1 LLGALFLLGMKII
14 EAMKRIKHLQ
24 EKCADLRNKV
34 GLYCADAD
42 FETPTY
48 ADQKGQIADWIQS
61 HADTVQEIARLRV
74 AITRTNLATPVT
86 IELSNHQVTKSISE
100 WIHRRK
106 DLAKL
111 DLEMWSKLTDR
122 NIKEGFMP
130 TTAGG
135 TKEVK
140 IRRYYE
146 PKMKDAAMAS
156 YKSEPSVIDGYLE
169 VVNAVTDLI
178 EEPA

>member
-1 LLGALFLLGMKII
+1 MKII

-24 EKCADLRNKV
+24 EKCADLRAKV
-34 GLYCADAD
+34 GLYCADMD

-48 ADQKGQIADWIQS
+48 EPDQKAQITEWLQS

-74 AITRTNLATPVT
+74 AISRTNLATSVT
-86 IELSNHQVTKSISE
+86 IELSGRQVTKSIAE

-111 DLEMWSKLTDR
+111 DLEMWAKLNDR
-122 NIKEGFMP
+122 NLKEGVLT

-140 IRRYYE
+140 IRRYFD
-146 PKMKDAAMAS
+146 PRMRDAAMAS
-156 YKSEPSVIDGYLE
+156 YKAEPSVIDGHLE
-169 VVNAVTDLI
+169 VINAVTDLV
-178 EEPA
+178 ENEGMA

>member
-1 LLGALFLLGMKII
+1 MKII
-14 EAMKRIKHLQ
+14 EAMKRIKHLH
-24 EKCADLRNKV
+24 EKCADLRAKV
-34 GLYCADAD
+34 AKYCADAD

-48 ADQKGQIADWIQS
+48 TDQAAQINEWIQS
-61 HADTVQEIARLRV
+61 HVDTVQEIARLRV

-86 IELSNHQVTKSISE
+86 IELSGHQVTKSICE

-111 DLEMWSKLTDR
+111 DLDMWASLTDR

-156 YKSEPSVIDGYLE
+156 YKSEPSIIDGHLE